1 MYYVNLW
8 DGWRGKDS
16 NVIKTISKSKGIR
29 ASRYSSN
36 NYAAMFQQLIAVALL
51 FFSDTFCLYF
61 SQTLNIPEH
70 SSTVI
75 FLQCS
80 NEWLTSDI
88 VRENWNLPW
97 CNGLPVISCY
107 DTRSKVKLF
116 SKIDHQP
123 DCHFPCDKQLTL
135 FTGNS
140 IKPHKISSNK
150 RQILTLFDGRCTF
163 MYTVWIKFDKEQI
176 SVAKLFSISQG
187 FLPTPPPII
196 LKNPSRNITVNII
209 PIWATTFCNVMK

>member
-1 MYYVNLW
+1 M
-8 DGWRGKDS
+8 
-16 NVIKTISKSKGIR
+16 
-29 ASRYSSN
+29 
-36 NYAAMFQQLIAVALL
+36 ALL

-116 SKIDHQP
+116 SKIDHQS
-123 DCHFPCDKQLTL
+123 DCHFPCDKLLTL

-150 RQILTLFDGRCTF
+150 RQIQTLFDGRCTF

-176 SVAKLFSISQG
+176 SVAKLFSIRVKDFCQPLSPPSFSKILQETLQCNRSEYDSYLGDKHRPNQG
-187 FLPTPPPII
+187 ELLT
-196 LKNPSRNITVNII
+196 K
-209 PIWATTFCNVMK
+209 KGK